1 MCLFRKDGWFLKLG
15 NEHGVL
21 AIRSEHCTSAE
32 YGNLSSGRQ
41 IGTLPSVSESGVR
54 SLSTAKLGSFTD
66 FSGIAIGSIIFKI
79 PRVGECQLRLRI
91 LLLLLLIGCIGF
103 IVLGGE
109 TILGYFELLMVDE
122 IVSTLLKMVYSS
134 VCSRK
139 LHKNSTNS
147 NTTVCLSCIVTL
159 LHFLICNVLL
169 TQCEITDCG
178 VQIEENSFLLQ
189 HIVYFIGIRDG
200 VIFKDCIGTLMPSA
214 PNHTHSDTV
223 ITSRYC
229 FTHWETLPLVVIG
242 GEFLEDVLI
251 QGIHMVRMISPF
263 GRAEANAA
271 NIPFN
276 FAIIKLSANIPFSSV
291 AIAACLKSDLVINS
305 NTTCYMPNIHDTYLN
320 AFGLPFKMS
329 ILHPVESCA
338 QLSSQLKLSPL
349 KHICATFI
357 MPPVLAMSHL
367 LDAFQ
372 CGFRFTSLLFHDHLL
387 FFIFG
392 HGSVGIFKDCI
403 GTLMLTNENSTHGDL
418 ILTSKYCLDSGS
430 MQNAKVLPSHLN
442 ANYVNVHGYGV
453 RKIITPT
460 EKQSWK
466 ELKLPYNFALLQLS
480 AMVPISSWI
489 TPVCLPSAHI
499 HVPLT
504 SACFLPKT
512 TYHVYSGFTQPF
524 IFVRMPSFWCMAR
537 SKEIVL
543 TDGENF
549 CAVLHVTTLQHYNHL
564 LAEINTSLF
573 EGAPLLC
580 LYQDRFY
587 QVGIFDWL
595 KIFRDNSTRPIAVFS
610 SVTAIAP
617 LIEQAI
623 VGNISNEY
631 YSFMSSIDF

>member
-1 MCLFRKDGWFLKLG
+1 M
-15 NEHGVL
+15 H
-21 AIRSEHCTSAE
+21 A
-32 YGNLSSGRQ
+32 
-41 IGTLPSVSESGVR
+41 
-54 SLSTAKLGSFTD
+54 
-66 FSGIAIGSIIFKI
+66 
-79 PRVGECQLRLRI
+79 
-91 LLLLLLIGCIGF
+91 CIS
-103 IVLGGE
+103 GE
-109 TILGYFELLMVDE
+109 TILGYFELLM
-122 IVSTLLKMVYSS
+122 
-134 VCSRK
+134 
-139 LHKNSTNS
+139 
-147 NTTVCLSCIVTL
+147 
-159 LHFLICNVLL
+159 
-169 TQCEITDCG
+169 CEITDCG

-367 LDAFQ
+367 
-372 CGFRFTSLLFHDHLL
+372 
-387 FFIFG
+387 
-392 HGSVGIFKDCI
+392 
-403 GTLMLTNENSTHGDL
+403 
-418 ILTSKYCLDSGS
+418 
-430 MQNAKVLPSHLN
+430 
-442 ANYVNVHGYGV
+442 
-453 RKIITPT
+453 
-460 EKQSWK
+460 
-466 ELKLPYNFALLQLS
+466 
-480 AMVPISSWI
+480 
-489 TPVCLPSAHI
+489 
-499 HVPLT
+499 
-504 SACFLPKT
+504 
-512 TYHVYSGFTQPF
+512 
-524 IFVRMPSFWCMAR
+524 
-537 SKEIVL
+537 
-543 TDGENF
+543 
-549 CAVLHVTTLQHYNHL
+549 
-564 LAEINTSLF
+564 INTSLF